1 MQLKK
6 LLQGS
11 AFALVAAACAIA
23 VPSVVKA
30 ADVTGTTTET
40 GVGTVAVD
48 GEKAQLTVSGAT
60 DKEVLVGFAKV
71 NAKGKVTVA
80 AWDTY
85 DGASAT
91 VDLSKL
97 SNTKDNYIALTTP
110 SKLATD
116 AITIVKIPATKKV
129 VKAEFDA
136 STATVKIGEADKGK
150 PEMKEL
156 SSTDTDANAAKN
168 YEYRTAYTGWAS
180 MKGTSDVVDLKLY
193 QEEGA
198 TLFIRKKGV
207 KETAFPTTQESEGT
221 YTFGANDKLKIY
233 KTTSS
238 LPGKEAKL
246 AIKARAKGPKAT
258 ADYVN
263 GKVKLP
269 KGAEYRLCSSTK
281 LEDANTATKK
291 YNEVGAAAKTM
302 TIAELTSGKDS
313 VVTTT
318 TTEFDLEVR
327 TAADTAK
334 KKAASKWSRLTV
346 SVPKALTDIAA
357 GSGKALVNTGTDLD
371 SKKVNGNLPAQTTSD
386 QEGGGAG
393 IKAAVLK
400 EEGTETSSLLAVNYV
415 VKGKLDSTKYYTSNA
430 VEIQNNGKAAYEIIV
445 GGKTDTKAPEGRA
458 TKIAAGKKI
467 VLTKVEDGSTVWIR
481 KAGDKKTKTW
491 VSDYAKLGVIDHTYK
506 VPKQATQTP

>member
-48 GEKAQLTVSGAT
+48 GEKAQLTVTGAT

-85 DGASAT
+85 DGTTAT

-97 SNTKDNYIALTTP
+97 SNTKDNYVALTTP

-136 STATVKIGEADKGK
+136 STATVKYGEADKGK
-150 PEMKEL
+150 PEMKVFNTTA
-156 SSTDTDANAAKN
+156 SDPMNAEG
-168 YEYRTAYTGWAS
+168 YEYRTAYTAWAS
-180 MKGTSDVVDLKLY
+180 MKGQTDVVDLKLY

-198 TLFIRKKGV
+198 TLFIRKKGT
-207 KETAFPTTQESEGT
+207 KTTWPTGQAEGK
-221 YTFGANDKLKIY
+221 YTFGANDKLQAY
-233 KTTSS
+233 EVTST

-258 ADYVN
+258 ADYLN

-281 LEDANTATKK
+281 LEDANTTTKK

-302 TIAELTSGKDS
+302 TIAELTTGKDA

-327 TAADTAK
+327 TAADTTK

-357 GSGKALVNTGTDLD
+357 GAGKALVNTGTDLD

-386 QEGGGAG
+386 QEGGGTG

-400 EEGTETSSLLAVNYV
+400 EEGSETSSLLAVNYV
-415 VKGKLDSTKYYTSNA
+415 VKGILDKTKYYTSNA

-445 GGKTDTKAPEGRA
+445 GGKSDTKAPEGKP

-506 VPKQATQTP
+506 VPKQETQTP